1 MMRAS
6 TMDLRQL
13 RYFQAVA
20 AAGRITSAARELGI
34 TQPAL
39 SIALAKLEGEL
50 GVVLFDRDHRGVHLT
65 ESGRILLEVVA
76 QAMALIEEGRQQLSG
91 LENEPVGHFI
101 LGCPSALGCYL
112 LPALLPELLEAFP
125 RVQLA
130 IRAASSRE
138 IEAAVVAREIHF
150 GLCTHAPQAG
160 DLVMLDLFGDEVCI
174 IAPTAPGATGAAR
187 HAPRGWGEATS
198 LLRRSTLIYSSTMP
212 QSAQILDELTEHSL
226 APARRLDCG
235 DVHMVAEAALA
246 GMGLAILPRRVAAHR
261 HGARLA
267 PLHPRLPTV
276 GDTIRLL
283 YRSDMHRTRAASQ
296 ITDAL
301 VTKARAFGS

>member
-1 MMRAS
+1 
-6 TMDLRQL
+6 MDLRQL

-65 ESGRILLEVVA
+65 ESGSILLGVVT
-76 QAMALIEEGRQQLSG
+76 QAMTLIEEGRQQLSG
-91 LENEPVGHFI
+91 LENEPVGRFV

-112 LPALLPELLEAFP
+112 LPVLLPELLEAFP
-125 RVQLA
+125 RVELA
-130 IRAASSRE
+130 IRAATSRE
-138 IEAAVVAREIHF
+138 IEAAVVAREVHF
-150 GLCTHAPQAG
+150 GLCTHVPQAA
-160 DLVMLDLFGDEVCI
+160 DLVMLDLFRDEVCV
-174 IAPTAPGATGAAR
+174 IAPATAAAPNR
-187 HAPRGWGEATS
+187 APRSWGEATS
-198 LLRRSTLIYSSTMP
+198 LLRRSTLVYSGSMP
-212 QSAQILDELTEHSL
+212 QAIQILDALAELGLT
-226 APARRLDCG
+226 PARRLDCG

-261 HGARLA
+261 HGTRLT
-267 PLHPRLPTV
+267 PLHARLPTV
-276 GDTIRLL
+276 GDTIRLF